1 MQYRAFYNMKAIVV
15 EAETPTEAQ
24 TEASKIFQGSCCRRI
39 AVCSIGEKNVRSDTK
54 NKDLPKGKRR
64 TRAVPGKTD
73 DSR

>member
-1 MQYRAFYNMKAIVV
+1 MQYRAFYNMKAILV

-24 TEASKIFQGSCCRRI
+24 LEATKIFQGSCCRRI
-39 AVCSIGEKNVRSDTK
+39 AVCPIGEKNVRSDTE

-64 TRAVPGKTD
+64 TRIASGKAD

>member
-24 TEASKIFQGSCCRRI
+24 TEASKIFQGSCCKKI
-39 AVCSIGEKNVRSDTK
+39 AVCPIGEKNVRSDTK
-54 NKDLPKGKRR
+54 GEDLPKGKRR
-64 TRAVPGKTD
+64 TRIVVGKAD